1 MVKKINIKII
11 IVFIITISF
20 LGLALYSYFK
30 SFDKNIPIR
39 INSEAERL
47 YEEALK
53 IQEDSLDRI
62 NKVCKYNEEKE
73 TYTLNKK
80 YKKNKDYKLIND
92 FLCTGMIEE
101 LDNASKELTILN
113 VPKELSYKEI
123 KELTYEYYNY
133 NSEYYSLL
141 NHTDYE
147 IIYEYYVS
155 LLKGQND
162 NDFYNLVTVKTKTQR
177 EWYWYVSSSYEKILN
192 NELNTLEFFNNTI
205 KYFENELN

>member
-11 IVFIITISF
+11 IIFIITISF
-20 LGLALYSYFK
+20 LVLALYSYFK
-30 SFDKNIPIR
+30 SFDKDITIR
-39 INSEAERL
+39 INNEAERL

-53 IQEDSLDRI
+53 IQEDSRDRI
-62 NKVCKYNEEKE
+62 NKVCKYNEEKD

-80 YKKNKDYKLIND
+80 YKKNKNYKLINE
-92 FLCTGMIEE
+92 FLCTGMVEE
-101 LDNASKELTILN
+101 LENANKELTILN
-113 VPKELSYKEI
+113 VPDELSYQEI
-123 KELTYEYYNY
+123 KKLTYKYYNY
-133 NSEYYSLL
+133 NSSYYSLL

-205 KYFENELN
+205 KYFENSLK